1 MELAGRIPVITFHF
15 LLDSSVPG
23 LLTKASNA
31 IPGLPAVLLGV
42 SNALM
47 V

>member
-1 MELAGRIPVITFHF
+1 MITFHF
-15 LLDSSVPG
+15 LLDSAVSR

>member
-1 MELAGRIPVITFHF
+1 MELAGRVAVITLHF
-15 LLDSSVPG
+15 LLDSSVSG
-23 LLTKASNA
+23 LFTKASNA

-42 SNALM
+42 SNALI